1 MSWFKRR
8 PCPKEA
14 PKLSPHRSMGPI
26 TRNLWNQT
34 KQASKQSQETKELK
48 KTGN

>member
-34 KQASKQSQETKELK
+34 KKSQQQQEEKKESKE
-48 KTGN
+48 N